1 MNINRSGAK
10 FSKIVGIGQKI
21 KELSRK
27 NGKEYL
33 FLNQGVNA
41 VCNINLSDVI
51 GNIDFNNDNIQV
63 YPPIPGF
70 PELKEAICDT
80 YFGNKASSA
89 NITITSGG
97 MNGLDLVFQSINVK
111 DIYLPGFYW
120 GAYIHIMKI
129 REITNYNYDRFEDLF
144 EKTEEL
150 KDSAVIICDP
160 NNPVGDKFSDDK
172 VLKLVEKLNAEGTIV
187 IFDSPYR
194 RVFYNDD
201 DDFYQKLL
209 RFDNIIIVES
219 FSKSV
224 GLSGQRIGFVHTNN
238 ADLVDELKIRLL
250 YASNGVNA
258 FSQQLVYELLTS
270 KEGKIAIDNF
280 RERTRK
286 DIAENIRYLEKT
298 CLLAKEFYLNS
309 DPIGIFVIV
318 NKSEDE
324 LLDYCIGS
332 VSLSFF
338 TRIDK
343 EKANKYARICVSVP
357 HEKFVRFFKP
367 LAEKENY

>member
-33 FLNQGVNA
+33 FLNRGVNA
-41 VCNINLSDVI
+41 VCNIDLSEVI

-70 PELKEAICDT
+70 PELKEAINDI
-80 YFGNKASSA
+80 YFGNKTSSA

-97 MNGLDLVFQSINVK
+97 MNALDLVFQSIKVK
-111 DIYLPGFYW
+111 DIYLPAFYW
-120 GAYIHIMKI
+120 GAYIHIMTI
-129 REITNYNYDRFEDLF
+129 RGIINNNYDRFEDLF

-160 NNPVGDKFSDDK
+160 NNPVGDKFPDDK

-209 RFDNIIIVES
+209 RFDNVIIVES

-270 KEGKIAIDNF
+270 KEGKKAIYDF
-280 RERTRK
+280 RKKTRN
-286 DIAENIRYLEKT
+286 DIAENIKYLEKT
-298 CLLAKEFYLNS
+298 GLLAKEFYLNS

-324 LLDYCIGS
+324 LLNYYIGS

-343 EKANKYARICVSVP
+343 EKANKFARICVSVP
-357 HEKFVRFFKP
+357 HEKFIRFFNALTP
-367 LAEKENY
+367 HHIS

>member
-27 NGKEYL
+27 NEKEYL
-33 FLNQGVNA
+33 FLNRGVNA
-41 VCNINLSDVI
+41 VCNIDLSEVI

-70 PELKEAICDT
+70 PELKEAINDI
-80 YFGNKASSA
+80 YFDKKTSSD

-97 MNGLDLVFQSINVK
+97 MNALDLVFQSIKVK
-111 DIYLPGFYW
+111 DIYLPAFYW
-120 GAYIHIMKI
+120 GAYIHIMTI
-129 REITNYNYDRFEDLF
+129 RGISNCNYDRFEDLL
-144 EKTEEL
+144 EKNEEL

-172 VLKLVEKLNAEGTIV
+172 VLKLVEKLNAEGTTV

-209 RFDNIIIVES
+209 RFNNVIIVES

-270 KEGKIAIDNF
+270 KEGRKAIDNF
-280 RERTRK
+280 RERTRN
-286 DIAENIRYLEKT
+286 DIAENIKYLEKT
-298 CLLAKEFYLNS
+298 GLLAKEFYLNS
-309 DPIGIFVIV
+309 DPIGIFCIV
-318 NKSEDE
+318 NMSEDE
-324 LLDYCIGS
+324 LLDNYIGS

-338 TRIDK
+338 TGIDK

-367 LAEKENY
+367 LAERLN

>member
-21 KELSRK
+21 KELSKK

-33 FLNQGVNA
+33 FLNRGVNA
-41 VCNINLSDVI
+41 VCNIDLSEVI

-70 PELKEAICDT
+70 PELKEAINNI
-80 YFGNKASSA
+80 YFENKTSSD

-97 MNGLDLVFQSINVK
+97 MNALDLVFQSINVK
-111 DIYLPGFYW
+111 NIYLPEFYW
-120 GAYIHIMKI
+120 GAYIHLMII
-129 REITNYNYDRFEDLF
+129 RGIINFNYDRFEDLLK
-144 EKTEEL
+144 KTKEL

-172 VLKLVEKLNAEGTIV
+172 VLELVEKLNAEGIVV

-194 RVFYNDD
+194 RVFYNND

-209 RFDNIIIVES
+209 RFDNVIIVES

-270 KEGKIAIDNF
+270 KEGKKAIDNF
-280 RERTRK
+280 RERTRN
-286 DIAENIRYLEKT
+286 DIAENIEYLEKT
-298 CLLAKEFYLNS
+298 GLLAKEFYVDS
-309 DPIGIFVIV
+309 EPVGIFAIV

-324 LLDYCIGS
+324 LLDYYIGS
-332 VSLSFF
+332 VALSFF
-338 TRIDK
+338 TRINK

-357 HEKFVRFFKP
+357 HDKFVRFFEP
-367 LAEKENY
+367 LAES